1 MKKIF
6 LCFIVV
12 INFIFFSNIT
22 NAKVVGDKIIIG
34 TVISL
39 TGNKTT
45 QSLSFKNELNKSVKN
60 INNAGGIKVGGKS
73 YNFEIIYYDDESNM
87 QRANQLIK
95 RLILNEGVQFLII
108 LKDLELFD
116 ETKDIIKENDVSITT
131 STEASLIYKKAFE
144 AVDSVD
150 SKQIREF
157 LNNIK

>member
-12 INFIFFSNIT
+12 INFIFFFFFT

-45 QSLSFKNELNKSVKN
+45 ESLSFKNELNKSVKN

>member
-34 TVISL
+34 TAISL

-45 QSLSFKNELNKSVKN
+45 ESLSFKNKLNKSVKN

-108 LKDLELFD
+108 LKHLELFD